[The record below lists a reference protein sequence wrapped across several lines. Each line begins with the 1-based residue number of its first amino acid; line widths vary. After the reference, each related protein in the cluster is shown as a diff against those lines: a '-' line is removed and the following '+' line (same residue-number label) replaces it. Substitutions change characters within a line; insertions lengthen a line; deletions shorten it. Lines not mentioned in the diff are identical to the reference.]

1 MEATM
6 LVISRT
12 PGTVMMIG
20 DDVEVE
26 LVAFRSES
34 ADLRVIRRELRG
46 RLTSESDHM
55 LRPNDRID
63 LGDGCACS
71 LVAILPDRVRL
82 GFTAPKFTPVHRKEV
97 YEALRRK
104 TRGDA

>member
-1 MEATM
+1 M

-26 LVAFRSES
+26 LVTFRPEN
-34 ADLRVIRRELRG
+34 AHLRVVRRELRG
-46 RLTSESDHM
+46 RLTSESDHV
-55 LRPNDRID
+55 LRPHDRID

-71 LVAILPDRVRL
+71 LVKILHDRVHL
-82 GFTAPKFTPVHRKEV
+82 GFVVPKTTHVHRKEV
-97 YEALRRK
+97 YEANRRQM
-104 TRGDA
+104 RGDA

>member
-1 MEATM
+1 
-6 LVISRT
+6 
-12 PGTVMMIG
+12 
-20 DDVEVE
+20 
-26 LVAFRSES
+26 
-34 ADLRVIRRELRG
+34 
-46 RLTSESDHM
+46 M